1 MRTVLR
7 QRLFQRF
14 LLSLGGALVLA
25 FGLAA
30 VVTLTVGTRSLRA
43 NVKTELDGT
52 ANTIHLTLEAFLDA
66 RGSDLQLVSQAE
78 AMDDVLTGDA
88 NFRIQNALMEL
99 LRTTHGTYDELFVV
113 DAQGVIISGTRMER
127 IGESLPFP
135 IASLAPTTDGNWL
148 TAGPM
153 RVPGTGERVLPM
165 ARPLRS
171 RLAQQ
176 NSGWLVALVRWSRI
190 SALVSN
196 VAIAGRP
203 QRPLAF
209 AVLFTGDAPAAGRLE
224 WLPQAM
230 QARSMTRALH
240 RLHDAHDPEGAGTR
254 PQSVAGRAPDPIA
267 NWHVLVMRDTH
278 EAFAV
283 VRMFA
288 WSVLAAGIIGLLVAA
303 AVVFRLARDLSGRI
317 DSLTRGTQRLAAGD
331 YAHRV
336 TDSHD
341 DELALLAGAFNN
353 MAGSLTAARARIES
367 SHTELESS
375 NQRLRE
381 ASRLKDEFLANTSH
395 ELRTPLNG
403 ILGFLGLVTDGLCD
417 DAEEERL
424 SIRQAL
430 QCGQQL
436 HMLIE
441 DILDVSRIEAGR
453 LTVSSNAVP
462 VARVVARVIAEMRP
476 RAEAR
481 GLVLGADLPDAG
493 ILTVLADE
501 PRLHHVLRLLL
512 DNAIKFTETGAVT
525 VVCWVPEGTDHV
537 RFEVR
542 DTGIGVRPERQRE
555 VFERFVQG
563 DGSATRKFGGTGLG
577 LSLVRDLTGMMGG
590 VVQLHSAGVGLGTT
604 VSFTLPIGS
613 ANPDAADAG
622 EQATADDDRV
632 HGPASGPL
640 VLLVE
645 DDLTTASWLSSVL
658 NADGFRTVR
667 AGSAERAWMMV
678 RKLWPSVV
686 LLDHALPAAAN
697 ARLRTGSELARH
709 LAEHRPTANLPVI
722 MLSGHDLVALEGEG
736 ALPRQTTVLRK
747 PVTREA
753 LLAELWRQEAR
764 NKRRTLHV
772 LLAHHDPELLRFV
785 HRTLPTSHF
794 RVSIE
799 PNNHTFLETLAAQP
813 RLFDVVLLEP
823 CSEPGDTPVLLRGF
837 AALETPPPL
846 VVIADLGAT
855 GGRDAEVLHEWPVLR
870 VFSKSEVLAEPG
882 ALLERLLE
890 IGRPSGRAARDSEA
904 AAA

>member
-14 LLSLGGALVLA
+14 LLSIGGALVVSFA
-25 FGLAA
+25 LAA
-30 VVTLTVGTRSLRA
+30 VVTLAVGTRSLGS
-43 NVKTELDGT
+43 NVQTELVGA

-66 RGSDLQLVSQAE
+66 RGSDLQLVSQSE

-113 DAQGVIISGTRMER
+113 DAHGIIISGTRMER
-127 IGESLPFP
+127 IGESVPFP
-135 IASLAPTTDGNWL
+135 IASLAPTIDGNWL
-148 TAGPM
+148 TSGPL
-153 RVPGTGERVLPM
+153 RVPGANERVLPM

-176 NSGWLVALVRWSRI
+176 NSGWLVALVSWPSI

-209 AVLFTGDAPAAGRLE
+209 AVLFTGDTPSGGRVE
-224 WLPQAM
+224 WLQQAM
-230 QARSMTRALH
+230 QAHSMTRAEH
-240 RLHDAHDPEGAGTR
+240 RLHDVRDPEGARAQPGSGPGT
-254 PQSVAGRAPDPIA
+254 VPDPVA
-267 NWHVLVMRDTH
+267 KWHVLVMRDTY

-283 VRMFA
+283 VRTFA

-303 AVVFRLARDLSGRI
+303 AVVFRLARDLSRRI

-336 TDSHD
+336 IDSHD
-341 DELALLAGAFNN
+341 DELALLAGAFNS
-353 MAGSLTAARARIES
+353 MAASLAATRTSLES
-367 SHTELESS
+367 SHAELESS
-375 NQRLRE
+375 NQRLLE

-417 DAEEERL
+417 DAEEESQ

-430 QCGQQL
+430 LCGQQL
-436 HMLIE
+436 HVLIE

-453 LTVSSNAVP
+453 LTVSRNAVP
-462 VARVVARVIAEMRP
+462 VARVVARAIAEMRP

-481 GLVLGADLPDAG
+481 GLALVAELPETG
-493 ILTVLADE
+493 TISILADE

-512 DNAIKFTETGAVT
+512 DNAIKFTEKGSVT
-525 VVCWVPEGTDHV
+525 VACFVPQGADHV

-542 DTGIGVRPERQRE
+542 DTGLGVHADRQRE

-577 LSLVRDLTGMMGG
+577 LSLARDLTGMMGG
-590 VVQLHSAGVGLGTT
+590 VVQLQSAGVGLGTT
-604 VSFTLPIGS
+604 VSFTLPIS
-613 ANPDAADAG
+613 SIAPS
-622 EQATADDDRV
+622 ESSEHEEMEPYDDRV
-632 HGPASGPL
+632 RGPASGPL

-645 DDLTTASWLSSVL
+645 DDPKTASWLCSVL
-658 NADGFRTVR
+658 HADGFRTAR
-667 AGSAERAWMMV
+667 ADSAERAWMMV

-709 LAEHRPTANLPVI
+709 LAEHRPTAHLPVI
-722 MLSGHDLVALEGEG
+722 MLSGHDVVALEGDA
-736 ALPRQTTVLRK
+736 ALPRRATVLRK
-747 PVTREA
+747 PVNRET
-753 LLAELWRQEAR
+753 LLAELWRQEAKNR
-764 NKRRTLHV
+764 RRTVRV

-785 HRTLPTSHF
+785 QRALSASHF
-794 RVSIE
+794 LVSIE
-799 PNNHTFLETLAAQP
+799 PNNHTFLETLEAQP

-823 CSEPGDTPVLLRGF
+823 CAEPGDTRVLLRGF
-837 AALETPPPL
+837 AALEAPPPL
-846 VVIADLGAT
+846 VVIADPAAA
-855 GGRDAEVLHEWPVLR
+855 GGPDADVLHEWPVLR
-870 VFSKSEVLAEPG
+870 VFSKTEVLAEPG

-890 IGRPSGRAARDSEA
+890 IGRPAGRAARDSEA

>member
-14 LLSLGGALVLA
+14 LLSLGGALVVS

-30 VVTLTVGTRSLRA
+30 AVTLVVGTRSLRA
-43 NVKTELDGT
+43 NIQTELDGT

-66 RGSDLQLVSQAE
+66 RSSDLRLASQAE

-113 DAQGVIISGTRMER
+113 DAHGIVISGTRMER
-127 IGESLPFP
+127 IGESVPFP
-135 IASLAPTTDGNWL
+135 IASLAPTTDGSWL
-148 TAGPM
+148 TPGPM
-153 RVPGTGERVLPM
+153 RVPGADKRVLPM

-176 NSGWLVALVRWSRI
+176 NSGWIVALVGWPRI
-190 SALVSN
+190 SALVSG
-196 VAIAGRP
+196 VSIAGRP
-203 QRPLAF
+203 QRPSAF
-209 AVLFTGDAPAAGRLE
+209 AVLFADDAPSGGRLE

-230 QARSMTRALH
+230 QAGSMTRAQH
-240 RLHDAHDPEGAGTR
+240 RLHDARDPEYERALPVPVAGSVHDP
-254 PQSVAGRAPDPIA
+254 VAS
-267 NWHVLVMRDTH
+267 WSVLVMRDTQ

-283 VRMFA
+283 VRTFA
-288 WSVLAAGIIGLLVAA
+288 WSVLAAGMIGLLVAA
-303 AVVFRLARDLSGRI
+303 AVVFWLARDLSRRI
-317 DSLTRGTQRLAAGD
+317 DSVTKGTQRLAAGD

-336 TDSHD
+336 VDPHD

-353 MAGSLTAARARIES
+353 MATSLATARTRIES
-367 SHTELESS
+367 SHAELESS

-417 DAEEERL
+417 DAEEERQ

-453 LTVSSNAVP
+453 LTVSCDAVP
-462 VARVVARVIAEMRP
+462 VARVVARVVAEMRP

-481 GLVLGADLPDAG
+481 ELALGVDLPEAG
-493 ILTVLADE
+493 VLTVLADE

-512 DNAIKFTETGAVT
+512 DNAIKFTEKGTVT
-525 VVCWVPEGTDHV
+525 VACWVPEGTDHV

-542 DTGIGVRPERQRE
+542 DTGIGVPLERQRE

-590 VVQLHSAGVGLGTT
+590 VVQLHSAGVGQGTT
-604 VSFTLPIGS
+604 VSFTLPLGAVS
-613 ANPDAADAG
+613 RGEADAG
-622 EQATADDDRV
+622 ERAAAADDRV
-632 HGPASGPL
+632 QGPASGPL
-640 VLLVE
+640 VLVVE
-645 DDLTTASWLSSVL
+645 DDVTTTSWLRSL
-658 NADGFRTVR
+658 LHAEGFRTAR
-667 AGSAERAWMMV
+667 ADSAERAWMMV

-709 LAEHRPTANLPVI
+709 LAQHRPTANLPVI
-722 MLSGHDLVALEGEG
+722 MLSGHDLVALEGEA
-736 ALPRQTTVLRK
+736 ALPGQATVLRK
-747 PVTREA
+747 PVTAEA
-753 LLAELWRQEAR
+753 LLAELWRLEATNR
-764 NKRRTLHV
+764 RRTLHV
-772 LLAHHDPELLRFV
+772 LLAHHDPELLKFV
-785 HRTLPTSHF
+785 QRNLPASHF
-794 RVSIE
+794 RTSVE
-799 PNNHTFLETLAAQP
+799 PNNHSCLEILETQP
-813 RLFDVVLLEP
+813 GLFDVVLLEP
-823 CSEPGDTPVLLRGF
+823 CAEPGDTRLLLRGF
-837 AALETPPPL
+837 AALAAPPPL
-846 VVIADLGAT
+846 MVIAGPEMAASPDG
-855 GGRDAEVLHEWPVLR
+855 DVLHEWPVLR
-870 VFSKSEVLAEPG
+870 VFAKDEVMAEPG
-882 ALLERLLE
+882 VLLERLLE
-890 IGRPSGRAARDSEA
+890 IGRPAGRAARNSEA
-904 AAA
+904 EAA